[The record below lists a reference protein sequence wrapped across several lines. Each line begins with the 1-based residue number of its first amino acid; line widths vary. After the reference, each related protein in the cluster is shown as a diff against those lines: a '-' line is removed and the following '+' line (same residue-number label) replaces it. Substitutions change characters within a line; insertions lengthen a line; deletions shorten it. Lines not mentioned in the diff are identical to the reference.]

1 MATPLAWLN
10 LRHQKKRTAVAI
22 AGVGIA
28 VLLIFMQLGFYGAA
42 EATATLVYDE
52 LAFDILLTSPKYID
66 INRAGQFPALRLQQA
81 RAVDGVESV
90 APLWVAFGPW
100 RNADAPP
107 RYAHKPQNIMIVG
120 LRPED
125 GVFRAGGKN
134 LREVVDRHGQRL
146 QIPGHALVDRRSHE
160 EFGNISPGHDVEV
173 GPQRI
178 QLVGQFELGTGFGAN
193 GLILVGDLT
202 FFRIYPTYPP
212 TRVSLGL
219 VRLSPNA
226 DPDRVANQLR
236 AILPDDV
243 TAHTTEEIR
252 ERERRHWV
260 EQTSIGFIF
269 RLGVGVALIVGV
281 VFVYQVIASD
291 ITNRLHEFAT
301 LKAMGYGPRFLSNVV
316 LQQAV
321 WIALLGY
328 LPGLLSAL
336 GLYRL
341 AHHATGVPI
350 VMTLFRALF
359 VLALTV
365 GMCSV
370 SGILAVRK
378 VHRADPAELF

>member
-1 MATPLAWLN
+1 DVY
-10 LRHQKKRTAVAI
+10 KR
-22 AGVGIA
+22 
-28 VLLIFMQLGFYGAA
+28 Q
-42 EATATLVYDE
+42 
-52 LAFDILLTSPKYID
+52 
-66 INRAGQFPALRLQQA
+66 
-81 RAVDGVESV
+81 
-90 APLWVAFGPW
+90 AFGPW

-107 RYAHKPQNIMIVG
+107 RYAYKPQNIMIVG

-125 GVFRAGGKN
+125 GVFRASGKN

-219 VRLSPNA
+219 VRLSPDA
-226 DPDRVANQLR
+226 DPDLVANQLR

-243 TAHTTEEIR
+243 TAHTAEEIR

-321 WIALLGY
+321 WIAVLGY

-341 AHHATGVPI
+341 ALHATGVPI

-359 VLALTV
+359 VLALTI